1 MFVNSSGIDY
11 SKEAISFAR
20 QLFFYNEKRFN
31 LYTIILGLFV
41 LAYIVI
47 TYLFPYISPD
57 SGFYLKIANDI
68 SNGASFFIDMNV
80 AYTPMGMYLYS
91 WLFMLFPH
99 PQFWILN
106 TFVIVFYVIN
116 NILLYRILT
125 SFKLNRQLRIF
136 LVVVNFLGFYIL
148 QGTHILLEQFVLLFQ
163 LLSIMCLLKW
173 DTSKWYWLPF
183 SGFACFFAFFSK
195 QYGLFILPAIGFWLF
210 IRSQSIGSFA
220 KFASLWFLGFL
231 LPTLFVFSIF
241 SVETA
246 VQVKELIQ
254 KLLGIN
260 VLSGDEV
267 ITGVNYTFNRFVE
280 SVLNFPIKSPVVIML
295 IVITANKKFRLLDHR
310 AIFLILLILGGF
322 AQLLFANY
330 AHYFQLI
337 LPYCILAVGYFYQ
350 RQPDFHKKQL
360 LKILNILVVLT
371 ILSSGWWLQKD
382 FRILKY
388 KTLEQTTNKEIL
400 NNILPEGSKVY
411 LEGILPS
418 YYYICMFHS
427 PEPQKL
433 GYRFPEELTLERI
446 SRSMPTGTYIITKLG
461 TEKHPAFVNK
471 FKLIQQLELLKGEC
485 LILQKIV
492 N

>member
-1 MFVNSSGIDY
+1 MSNQFVR
-11 SKEAISFAR
+11 KF
-20 QLFFYNEKRFN
+20 LFYNKKCFN

-41 LAYIVI
+41 LAYIFI

-57 SGFYLKIANDI
+57 SGFYLKIAIDL
-68 SNGASFFIDMNV
+68 SNGVSFYNDMNV

-91 WLFMLFPH
+91 WLFELFPH

-106 TFVIVFYVIN
+106 SFVIVFYVIN
-116 NILLYRILT
+116 NILLYRILA
-125 SFKLNRQLRIF
+125 SFKLNRQLLIF
-136 LVVVNFLGFYIL
+136 LVMVNFLGFYIL

-183 SGFACFFAFFSK
+183 SGLTCFFAFFSK
-195 QYGLFILPAIGFWLF
+195 QYSLFILPAIGFWLF
-210 IRSQSIGSFA
+210 IRSQSIGSFV
-220 KFASLWFLGFL
+220 KFAGLWFLGFL
-231 LPTLFVFSIF
+231 LPTLFVFFIF

-246 VQVKELIQ
+246 VQIKELTQ

-260 VLSGDEV
+260 VISGNEV
-267 ITGVNYTFNRFVE
+267 ITGVDYTFNRFVE
-280 SVLNFPIKSPVVIML
+280 SVLNFPIKAPVVIML
-295 IVITANKKFRLLDHR
+295 IVISTNKKFRFFDQH
-310 AIFLILLILGGF
+310 AIFLMLLILGGF
-322 AQLLFANY
+322 AQLIFANY

-337 LPYCILAVGYFYQ
+337 LPYCILAVGYLYQ

-360 LKILNILVVLT
+360 LNILNTLVVLT
-371 ILSSGWWLQKD
+371 ILSSGWWFQKD
-382 FRILKY
+382 FRILKH
-388 KTLEQTTNKEIL
+388 KTLEQAANKEFL

-427 PEPQKL
+427 PEPQRL

-446 SRSMPTGTYIITKLG
+446 SRSMPTGTYIIAKPG
-461 TEKHPAFVNK
+461 TEKHRSFVNK
-471 FKLIQQLELLKGEC
+471 FKLIQQLKLHNGEC
-485 LILQKIV
+485 LILQKIA